1 MATIATLD
9 VRISATTAELAAGM
23 KRAVDI
29 VSSAMARISALGAGV
44 SRTFSALGIGGGLG
58 IAAGMA
64 AVERN
69 TKRLAAALGIGGGL
83 GITAGMAAVGRS
95 AISLAADL
103 EQAQI
108 AFATMLGSAQKAD
121 AFLRDLA
128 NFAAS
133 TPFQFHDLQDAA
145 RRMLAYGFEAS
156 KVLPIMTSLGNA
168 VAALGGG
175 SEMINRVILA
185 IGQMRAKGR
194 VAGEEMRQLA
204 ETGLP
209 VWDLLAAKIGVSIPE
224 AMKAVEK
231 GAVDAETGIAA
242 LIEGLDARFTGAME
256 RQSKTIAGLW
266 STAKDNISLTL
277 REIGEQLITTFDLR
291 GRMQGFVQFLDRI
304 RAAIES
310 GGIRGG
316 LRHLIGDDWAAVA
329 ETLATKVLPAIASVA
344 RGFAQLRGEV
354 PLLSAAISS
363 VPLILDIA
371 LSGAAE
377 LIKRVSAGLAALPG
391 LINWAI
397 ASAIA
402 TLREFQAVYVAF
414 LKAQGAQPGIVGAIF
429 NRLAR
434 PFDLAK
440 ILEDVAHWRDEA
452 NRAALAMEATWN
464 KVMGIEERLPEVA
477 ETATA
482 TARESIIR
490 ITTSLGDEIKGKL
503 AGGFG
508 RGGQEGAEEVKRHIS
523 SLREYAA
530 ANPVVVRVRYQE
542 ETPFPGV
549 RVSVP
554 AS

>member
-1 MATIATLD
+1 VATIATLD

-29 VSSAMARISALGAGV
+29 VSSAMARISALGAGA
-44 SRTFSALGIGGGLG
+44 SRTFSTLGIGGGLG
-58 IAAGMA
+58 IAAGIA
-64 AVERN
+64 AVERS

-108 AFATMLGSAQKAD
+108 AFSTMLGSAQKAD

-277 REIGEQLITTFDLR
+277 TEIGKQLITTFDLS

-304 RAAIES
+304 RAAFES

-329 ETLATKVLPAIASVA
+329 ETLATKVVPAIASVTRA
-344 RGFAQLRGEV
+344 FGQLRGEV

-371 LSGAAE
+371 LSAAAE

-402 TLREFQAVYVAF
+402 TLKEFQGVYVAF
-414 LKAQGAQPGIVGAIF
+414 MKAMSATPGIVGAIF
-429 NRLAR
+429 RLI
-434 PFDLAK
+434 PTPDLGR
-440 ILEDVAHWRDEA
+440 ILQDVAHWRDEA